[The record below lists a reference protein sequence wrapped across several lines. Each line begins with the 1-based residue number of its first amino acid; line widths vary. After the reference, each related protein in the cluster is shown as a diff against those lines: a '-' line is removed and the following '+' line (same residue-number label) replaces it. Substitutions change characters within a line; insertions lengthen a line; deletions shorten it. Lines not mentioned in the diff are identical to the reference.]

1 MIAFLLSS
9 RPGIFKERVL
19 QNFSLRICLKSSV
32 LKQSSVWPFSNRA
45 LHFRG
50 LVAFP
55 INDQVEYHSGE
66 SAVVF
71 TFEGK
76 ALSGMG
82 FDLTIGAGR
91 DPRFSLRFDDVVVN
105 CHVRSLDHGN
115 FYDER
120 VAQPREKSQ
129 RAIFRKTCRAPV
141 QTPSGFPV
149 MLAVQRTIESRLLI
163 LESHL
168 HKTHTARSQCS
179 CNTEALPNQSSQ

>member
-9 RPGIFKERVL
+9 RPGIFKDRVM
-19 QNFSLRICLKSSV
+19 QNFSLRIGLKSYV
-32 LKQSSVWPFSNRA
+32 LKQRIVWPFSNRA

-55 INDQVEYHSGE
+55 INAQVEYHSGE

-76 ALSGMG
+76 ALSGMS

-129 RAIFRKTCRAPV
+129 RASFQKACRAPV
-141 QTPSGFPV
+141 QSSFGFLV
-149 MLAVQRTIESRLLI
+149 MLAVQRTVESRLLI

-168 HKTHTARSQCS
+168 HMTHTARSRC
-179 CNTEALPNQSSQ
+179 